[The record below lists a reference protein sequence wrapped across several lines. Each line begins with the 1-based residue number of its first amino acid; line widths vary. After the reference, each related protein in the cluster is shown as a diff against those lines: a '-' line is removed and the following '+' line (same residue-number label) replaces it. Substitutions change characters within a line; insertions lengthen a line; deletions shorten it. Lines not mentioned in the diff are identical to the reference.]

1 MTKAKSPVYVV
12 KFRRRR
18 SGRTNYRKRLN
29 LVKSGKTRAV
39 VRRSNRSIL
48 IQFIN
53 FDPVGDKTLVSFNSL
68 LLKKLFNW
76 PAKRNKYT
84 AYLAGLYA
92 GKQAKAKGVSEFV
105 LDMGMHVPSKGAI
118 VFAAL
123 KGLVDSGLKTSV
135 GEDMLP
141 SMEAPDDIKK
151 SFEEAKK
158 QISK

>member
-1 MTKAKSPVYVV
+1 MTRAKSPVYIV

-18 SGRTNYRKRLN
+18 NGRTNYRKRLN

-48 IQFIN
+48 VQFIN
-53 FDPVGDKTLVSFNSL
+53 FDPIGDKTLVSFNSL

-92 GKQAKAKGVSEFV
+92 GKQAKTKGISEFV
-105 LDMGMHVPSKGAI
+105 FDIGMHVPSKGSI
-118 VFAAL
+118 IFATL
-123 KGLVDSGLKTSV
+123 KGLVDSGLKTNI
-135 GEDMLP
+135 GEDVLP